1 MFTLHSLADKAHITS
16 LQKHSGFP
24 RILESEGCCTVWSL
38 MLAGVQTTG
47 GVDITWKNFDL
58 LTSFGK
64 TESVALYVK
73 RMCFP
78 NTPLSFHECPGLETT
93 VTLYLRLRRM
103 VS

>member
-1 MFTLHSLADKAHITS
+1 
-16 LQKHSGFP
+16 
-24 RILESEGCCTVWSL
+24 
-38 MLAGVQTTG
+38 MLAGVQTASG
-47 GVDITWKNFDL
+47 FDITINFDL
-58 LTSFGK
+58 LTPFGK

-93 VTLYLRLRRM
+93 DTLYLRLRRM